1 MAVAE
6 TRAKQAVRERLEQAA
21 RAGQFVFYAELAEE
35 MGLNVELL
43 AHRVELQRVLDEI
56 SREELAAGRP
66 LLSAICVQPTDH
78 LPGRGFLVLGQE
90 LGLTDPAD
98 DEVTFGIR
106 QIKAVHAY
114 WSELPPF
121 GESGEGAI
129 L

>member
-1 MAVAE
+1 V
-6 TRAKQAVRERLEQAA
+6 QAA
-21 RAGQFVFYAELAEE
+21 RAGQFVFYGELAEE
-35 MGLNVELL
+35 LGLDIDLL

-66 LLSAICVQPTDH
+66 LLSAICVQPSDH
-78 LPGRGFLVLGQE
+78 LPGHGFLVLGEE

-106 QIKAVHAY
+106 QIKAVHAE

-121 GESGEGAI
+121 GESGEATV